1 MLINAYILYYWCGG
15 SVWDFQQRTQFK
27 CRIVL
32 CPKSG
37 DFLFL
42 CCGLWPNKTTRPRQP
57 WEQPDRYSGPQEIQT
72 TEILESL
79 ISHIRT
85 LQFPSDFGGGA
96 AYCNCNLL
104 HSLVLQQHSSC
115 SWALANKKPDLG
127 DPAARLV
134 SSGP

>member
-1 MLINAYILYYWCGG
+1 MLTYCITGVLAAFGIYNKEPSFNA
-15 SVWDFQQRTQFK
+15 
-27 CRIVL
+27 
-32 CPKSG
+32 
-37 DFLFL
+37 
-42 CCGLWPNKTTRPRQP
+42 GLSCFPNQGIFCSCVVGFGQTKTTRPRQP
-57 WEQPDRYSGPQEIQT
+57 WEQPDRDSGPQETQT

-115 SWALANKKPDLG
+115 SWAL
-127 DPAARLV
+127 V
-134 SSGP
+134 T